1 LQALEIAGG
10 TVGNSYIEAQF
21 PRVLEQVRSGVS
33 LSRAL
38 QRVDGFRYK
47 LISAIAVGE
56 ESGQL
61 DRMLRGTA
69 DTMDFDAQQASKRML
84 TILEPALV
92 VVMAVLVGCI
102 MLGVMLPM
110 VQSYGIIE
118 GRTYY

>member
-1 LQALEIAGG
+1 
-10 TVGNSYIEAQF
+10 
-21 PRVLEQVRSGVS
+21 
-33 LSRAL
+33 
-38 QRVDGFRYK
+38 
-47 LISAIAVGE
+47 
-56 ESGQL
+56 
-61 DRMLRGTA
+61 MLRGTA
-69 DTMDFDAQQASKRML
+69 DTMDFDARQASKRML

>member
-1 LQALEIAGG
+1 
-10 TVGNSYIEAQF
+10 
-21 PRVLEQVRSGVS
+21 
-33 LSRAL
+33 
-38 QRVDGFRYK
+38 
-47 LISAIAVGE
+47 
-56 ESGQL
+56 
-61 DRMLRGTA
+61 
-69 DTMDFDAQQASKRML
+69 ML